1 MEKKLYRDDMH
12 KVIAGVC
19 SGLADYFGIDIA
31 IVRLVFLLTLIL
43 KGGGVL
49 VYIVLWIVLP
59 KKPYYLHQPN
69 QQSPIV
75 DYTVP
80 PVTSAAPQWDSNMGN
95 VYKKRSTGG
104 IIAGTV
110 LVLLGG
116 CFLLDDLDIIPDWDM
131 EHLWPLI
138 LIGVGIVVIFAGS
151 KKEPWEKEGWNKTE
165 GPSKSDPSTDNSLN
179 DNPPTV

>member
-1 MEKKLYRDDMH
+1 MDKKLYRDDMH
-12 KVIAGVC
+12 KTIAGVC
-19 SGLADYFGIDIA
+19 AGLAEYFSIDIS

-43 KGGGVL
+43 KGGGLL

-69 QQSPIV
+69 QQAPFV

-80 PVTSAAPQWDSNMGN
+80 PANTTVPNWDPKFTPLPKKTSTAS
-95 VYKKRSTGG
+95 

-110 LVLLGG
+110 LVLIGG
-116 CFLLDDLDIIPDWDM
+116 CFLLDDLDIIPDWDI
-131 EHLWPLI
+131 EHLWPFI

-151 KKEPWEKEGWNKTE
+151 KKEPWEKKDWNKADE
-165 GPSKSDPSTDNSLN
+165 PSKSDPSTDNSLN